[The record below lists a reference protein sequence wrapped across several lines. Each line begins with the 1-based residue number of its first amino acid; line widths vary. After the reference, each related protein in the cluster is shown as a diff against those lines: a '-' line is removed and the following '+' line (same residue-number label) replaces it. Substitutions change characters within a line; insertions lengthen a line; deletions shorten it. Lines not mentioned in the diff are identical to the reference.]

1 MKVITTT
8 EVMMSNQS
16 YNKEELQKEVDNKA
30 RASIQ
35 SDDGLDQLV
44 RFTLDNFAY
53 RYLET
58 KNNKDLKSALK
69 ADQTWGVES
78 KESDLL
84 EALKAQ
90 NPQTKKLLIQ
100 KAKDHAKKDG
110 ATVTLALEI
119 KIMDSLA
126 LCKASV
132 SWNSDSKDVII
143 AENQTKLAF
152 EDLLDLRNRLAKVL
166 EDACGVF

>member
-1 MKVITTT
+1 MTIIT
-8 EVMMSNQS
+8 EVKMSNQS
-16 YNKEELQKEVDNKA
+16 YNKEELQKEVDQKA

-35 SDDGLDQLV
+35 SDDGLDHLV
-44 RFTLDNFAY
+44 RTTLDNFSY
-53 RYLET
+53 RFLET
-58 KNNKDLKSALK
+58 KNNKDLKSSLVAE
-69 ADQTWGVES
+69 QTWRVES
-78 KESDLL
+78 CESELL

-100 KAKDHAKKDG
+100 KAKDHARKDG
-110 ATVTLALEI
+110 ASVILGLEI
-119 KIMDSLA
+119 KIKDTLA

-132 SWNSDSKDVII
+132 AWNSDNKEVII
-143 AENQTKLAF
+143 AENQTKLEF